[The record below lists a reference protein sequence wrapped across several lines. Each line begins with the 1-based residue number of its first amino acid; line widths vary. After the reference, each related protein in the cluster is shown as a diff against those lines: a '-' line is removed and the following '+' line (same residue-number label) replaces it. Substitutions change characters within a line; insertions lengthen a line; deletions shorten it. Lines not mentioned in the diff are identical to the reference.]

1 MTQTRR
7 PNRQLELPM
16 LSDVNGKPSAAQ
28 KLASTADRG
37 SPKPSVNSLPSAT
50 AQDLSV
56 YEQISSS
63 YFQSLK
69 KA

>member
-16 LSDVNGKPSAAQ
+16 LSDVNGKSHLAQ

-37 SPKPSVNSLPSAT
+37 VSKPSVNSLPGAT

>member
-16 LSDVNGKPSAAQ
+16 LSDINGKSGVAQ
-28 KLASTADRG
+28 KLATTTNR
-37 SPKPSVNSLPSAT
+37 SLPKASADPISS
-50 AQDLSV
+50 ASVQDLSV
-56 YEQISSS
+56 YEQISKS
-63 YFQSLK
+63 YFHSLK

>member
-16 LSDVNGKPSAAQ
+16 LSDINGKSGVVQ
-28 KLASTADRG
+28 KLVGSTDVG
-37 SPKPSVNSLPSAT
+37 LNKPTSAPVPGAT
-50 AQDLSV
+50 EKDLSV
-56 YEQISSS
+56 YEQISAS
-63 YFQSLK
+63 YFHSLK

>member
-16 LSDVNGKPSAAQ
+16 LSDINGKSGVVQ
-28 KLASTADRG
+28 KLASSTDLT
-37 SPKPSVNSLPSAT
+37 KPLAAPLPSAT

-56 YEQISSS
+56 YEQISAS

>member
-16 LSDVNGKPSAAQ
+16 LSDINGKSCVAQ
-28 KLASTADRG
+28 KLANTAERG
-37 SPKPSVNSLPSAT
+37 SAKPSVNSLPGAT

-56 YEQISSS
+56 YEQISAS